1 VYIVDVYFR
10 HLNFD
15 FECFLFPIGLGL
27 GRAGGGRMIVFCRE
41 FGVLFGRVWRV
52 GMSGLDSG
60 LGVSRCPKGWYS
72 TQVVLIL
79 PIHRV
84 F

>member
-10 HLNFD
+10 HPNFD
-15 FECFLFPIGLGL
+15 FGFFLCLIDLGL

-41 FGVLFGRVWRV
+41 FGVLFGHVWRV

-60 LGVSRCPKGWYS
+60 LGVSGCLRGWYS

-79 PIHRV
+79 
-84 F
+84 

>member
-1 VYIVDVYFR
+1 MYIVDVYFR

-15 FECFLFPIGLGL
+15 FEFFLFPIDLGL

-41 FGVLFGRVWRV
+41 SGALFGRVWRV

-60 LGVSRCPKGWYS
+60 LGVSRCPREWYS
-72 TQVVLIL
+72 MQVVLIL
-79 PIHRV
+79 
-84 F
+84 